1 MSAPLSAS
9 ALASCTL
16 CPRACSVARVSGQT
30 GVCGQG
36 AQARLAR
43 AALHF
48 WEEPPIS
55 ALAGSG
61 TVFFSGCPLHCV
73 YCQNAS
79 IADGSVG
86 REVSVQRLA
95 QIFLELQARGAN
107 NINLVTPTHFVPQ
120 VCEALDVARSGCVR
134 PRGEVLEG
142 IAAHPEVFP
151 FARPDDATRL
161 ELPVVYNT
169 GGYESAETIEALA
182 GHVDVFLTDFKYA
195 SSEVAARYSHAPDYP
210 QAASVALD
218 AMFELAGEPCFT
230 LDSAQGV
237 YLMQRGIIVRHLLL
251 PDNLADS
258 FAVMRLLAAKPYA
271 TQLWLSL
278 MSQYTPMPSVGQ
290 RFPELARDVDEDD
303 YLALVDYA
311 LELGFENSFM
321 QKGGAAEESFIPA
334 FDYEGV

>member
-1 MSAPLSAS
+1 MPLSSS

-16 CPRACSVARVSGQT
+16 CPRACGAARAQGHV

-36 AQARLAR
+36 AQVRLAR

-55 ALAGSG
+55 AQAGSG
-61 TVFFSGCPLHCV
+61 TVFFSGCCLRCV

-86 REVSVQRLA
+86 RAVSVRRLA

-107 NINLVTPTHFVPQ
+107 NINLVTPTHFAVQ
-120 VCEALDVARSGCVR
+120 VREALDAARSGLVR
-134 PRGEVLEG
+134 PREEVLES
-142 IAAHPEVFP
+142 IAAHPEAFP
-151 FARPDDATRL
+151 FARLDAMRL

-169 GGYESAETIEALA
+169 GGYESVAAIEALA
-182 GHVDVFLTDFKYA
+182 GYVDVFLTDFKYA
-195 SSEVAARYSHAPDYP
+195 TGELAARYSHVPDYP
-210 QAASVALD
+210 QVASAALD
-218 AMFELAGEPCFT
+218 AMFALVGEARFSHDAT
-230 LDSAQGV
+230 QDAQ
-237 YLMQRGIIVRHLLL
+237 LMQRGIIVRHLLL
-251 PDNLADS
+251 PGNLADS
-258 FAVMRLLAAKPYA
+258 LAVMRLLAAKPYA
-271 TQLWLSL
+271 AQLWLSL
-278 MSQYTPMPSVGQ
+278 MSQYTPMPGVGQ
-290 RFPELARDVDEDD
+290 RYPELARTVAEDD

-321 QKGGAAEESFIPA
+321 QEGGAAEESFIPA

>member
-16 CPRACSVARVSGQT
+16 CPRACSAARVSGQT
-30 GVCGQG
+30 GVCRQG
-36 AQARLAR
+36 AQVRLAR

-55 ALAGSG
+55 AQAGSG

-86 REVSVQRLA
+86 REVSVRRLA

-120 VCEALDVARSGCVR
+120 VCEALDAARSGQVR
-134 PRGEVLEG
+134 PREEVLED
-142 IAAHPEVFP
+142 IAEHTESFP
-151 FARPDDATRL
+151 FARLDVIRL
-161 ELPVVYNT
+161 ELPIVYNT
-169 GGYESAETIEALA
+169 GGYESVETIEALA

-218 AMFELAGEPCFT
+218 AMFKLVGEPRFT

-237 YLMQRGIIVRHLLL
+237 YLMQRGVIVRHLLL

-271 TQLWLSL
+271 PKLWLSL
-278 MSQYTPMPSVGQ
+278 MSQYTPMPGVGQ
-290 RFPELARDVDEDD
+290 RFPELARDLDEDD

-321 QKGGAAEESFIPA
+321 QEGGAAEESFIPA